1 MKRSVGAEV
10 SSIFGDLSRLACLVY
25 RPVPQSV
32 GSNFFTMQY
41 AYVFLVFQVI
51 RQILVNRNKKLD
63 ADEKAALEA
72 ADRDRVAEAARL
84 EGISFEQAME
94 RRKIY
99 RYLY

>member
-1 MKRSVGAEV
+1 MGTEV
-10 SSIFGDLSRLACLVY
+10 SSIFGDLSRLACLFY
-25 RPVPQSV
+25 LPVLQSV

-41 AYVFLVFQVI
+41 AHIFPRFPVI
-51 RQILVNRNKKLD
+51 RQMLVNKNKKLD
-63 ADEKAALEA
+63 ADEKAALEG

-94 RRKIY
+94 RRKGY